1 LYNGVVFLNQVYLVG
16 SGGGG
21 SPDGVAES
29 LMATYLGLFQRAV
42 AGGELKSRLL
52 AALLA
57 GVARAQP
64 YLQPVAWKKTPPLPA
79 AAAASKAGGKA
90 GGKDGSSSA
99 DATAPASAAAAA
111 PGAAISSGGVLG
123 EHIDTIFKIVHTGS
137 FQSSTQ
143 ALSILLFFVTQQQQ
157 QAARGVGKG
166 RGKGGNGGKGHGKG
180 SPASGGAAAAS
191 SEAEGPAGSALVD
204 RFYRALYAALGAGHF
219 AATAKPT
226 LFLNLIFKVQKK
238 SSR

>member
-16 SGGGG
+16 GH
-21 SPDGVAES
+21 DGVAES

-90 GGKDGSSSA
+90 GGKDGSSGA
-99 DATAPASAAAAA
+99 DATAPASAAVAA

-166 RGKGGNGGKGHGKG
+166 RGQGGNGGKGGKGHGKG

-226 LFLNLIFKVQKK
+226 LFLNLIFKVQ
-238 SSR
+238 